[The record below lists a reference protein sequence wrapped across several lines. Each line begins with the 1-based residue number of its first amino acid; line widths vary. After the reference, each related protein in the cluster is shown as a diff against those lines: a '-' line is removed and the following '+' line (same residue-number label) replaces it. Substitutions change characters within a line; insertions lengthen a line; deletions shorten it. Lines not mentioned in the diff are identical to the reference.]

1 MRIRFSSVY
10 IQALS
15 LILFIFLLLFSGCRR
30 TQEEQPL
37 RPQATHPL
45 ARDYIGFAVINA
57 SFVHLLSE
65 PGPDGISQ
73 AYLRRGTVLHIVERR
88 QIINREI
95 TEIWILAENQGD
107 GQRSDGS
114 FPRGWLAESLVEI
127 YDSESRA
134 NTAARSML
142 R

>member
-1 MRIRFSSVY
+1 MRIRFYSVL

-15 LILFIFLLLFSGCRR
+15 LFLLLILFPGCQRS
-30 TQEEQPL
+30 QGELPL
-37 RPQATHPL
+37 RPPATHPL
-45 ARDYIGFAVINA
+45 ARDCIGFAVINA

-65 PGPDGISQ
+65 AGPDGVSQ

-88 QIINREI
+88 QVLSHGN
-95 TEIWILAENQGD
+95 TETWILAEN
-107 GQRSDGS
+107 RLSGS
-114 FPRGWLAESLVEI
+114 FSRGWLQESLAEI

-134 NTAARSML
+134 NTAARNML